1 MCGIF
6 GLIDNNGHIVK
17 SKKNFLD
24 ISKQFFI
31 QNSVRGRD
39 SAGITLIQDQR
50 LSSFKFPIDPK
61 LFLNFKK
68 TKDFLN
74 EIDFLKFRGFLGQCR
89 LVTNGPK
96 YDNQSNQP
104 IILKNIIGYHNGIVL
119 DFTQENFI
127 EGINNENDT
136 KKLFSSL
143 NEKINNK
150 QSTEQYLNSLNGTI
164 SISYINNLN
173 NSINL
178 YTNNGSIYYFLD
190 KEKKILVYASEKF
203 ILFNL
208 LKKDL
213 KIKSFEIK
221 KLQNDK
227 LLSYFLDSL
236 KNVEENILTTSK
248 TLKIE
253 DYHEINQKKI
263 DLIKKCSKCILPE
276 TFPFIF
282 FDNRGVCNFCNSH
295 KKKTLKGETELE
307 KIFENHNSKNR
318 TYLLGLSGGKDSM
331 YGLHLLKKKYNLK
344 VIAMTYDWGLTSD
357 IARKN
362 ISLICSKLKIE
373 HIFRSANIKS
383 KRNFIRKNL
392 YAWMRRPNLGMV
404 PLFFAGDKEFLYYL
418 RKVKLETNSLESIIC
433 SGNQLE
439 EMEFK
444 LGYCGVNQNLYGNQE
459 MYNYSLSN
467 IFKLL
472 FFYSKNYFLNTHYF
486 NESMLDNIKAFYYS
500 FFYNHNSLRIYD
512 YIKWDQSEITK
523 TLDQEYNI
531 FKHESFGDT
540 QWRMGDNQ
548 TSFTNFIYYTLG
560 GFSEFDN
567 YRSKQIR
574 NGEITRSEA
583 LKLAKK
589 ENSLDLKIKA
599 IENFCN
605 LIGVNTEEIL
615 IEINKMPKLY

>member
-1 MCGIF
+1 
-6 GLIDNNGHIVK
+6 
-17 SKKNFLD
+17 
-24 ISKQFFI
+24 
-31 QNSVRGRD
+31 
-39 SAGITLIQDQR
+39 
-50 LSSFKFPIDPK
+50 
-61 LFLNFKK
+61 
-68 TKDFLN
+68 
-74 EIDFLKFRGFLGQCR
+74 
-89 LVTNGPK
+89 
-96 YDNQSNQP
+96 
-104 IILKNIIGYHNGIVL
+104 
-119 DFTQENFI
+119 
-127 EGINNENDT
+127 
-136 KKLFSSL
+136 
-143 NEKINNK
+143 
-150 QSTEQYLNSLNGTI
+150 
-164 SISYINNLN
+164 
-173 NSINL
+173 
-178 YTNNGSIYYFLD
+178 
-190 KEKKILVYASEKF
+190 
-203 ILFNL
+203 
-208 LKKDL
+208 
-213 KIKSFEIK
+213 
-221 KLQNDK
+221 
-227 LLSYFLDSL
+227 
-236 KNVEENILTTSK
+236 
-248 TLKIE
+248 
-253 DYHEINQKKI
+253 
-263 DLIKKCSKCILPE
+263 
-276 TFPFIF
+276 
-282 FDNRGVCNFCNSH
+282 
-295 KKKTLKGETELE
+295 
-307 KIFENHNSKNR
+307 
-318 TYLLGLSGGKDSM
+318 
-331 YGLHLLKKKYNLK
+331 
-344 VIAMTYDWGLTSD
+344 
-357 IARKN
+357 
-362 ISLICSKLKIE
+362 
-373 HIFRSANIKS
+373 
-383 KRNFIRKNL
+383 
-392 YAWMRRPNLGMV
+392 MRRPNLGMV